1 MSITTQNPNTKPKI
15 IIAGGTGF
23 IGKYLSDYFLKKGF
37 EVVVFSRGKSKPP
50 VCPARP
56 AGGRIGRENQTR
68 YVNWDG
74 KNLSD
79 WKTELEGS
87 FLLIN
92 LSGKTVAVRHNPKN
106 KKEIFGSRIDST
118 KVLNQA
124 VLLCENPPK
133 YWVNSSGATIY
144 KTSFSESRDEYF
156 TETEP
161 EFLTDVILAWEDE
174 FFKNPNPKT
183 KKLALRTSVVFGKK
197 GDTFE
202 KLNLLSKLGLGGK
215 QGNGKQIMSWIH
227 IEDFA
232 RIIEFSVEKNIEG
245 FINMASPNPVA
256 NSEMMRAFR
265 KANNIPFGI
274 PTPEFL
280 LKIGTKIIGV
290 EPDFVLKSYNVVS
303 KRLEENGFEF
313 KFPTIDKALGDLIH
327 SHDS

>member
-1 MSITTQNPNTKPKI
+1 MNNPENNINSFSEQESKAKV

-23 IGKYLSDYFLKKGF
+23 IGKYLSKHFLDKGF
-37 EVVVFSRGKSKPP
+37 EVIVFSRGKSKT
-50 VCPARP
+50 
-56 AGGRIGRENQTR
+56 ENQIR

-79 WKTELEGS
+79 WKNELENS

-92 LSGKTVAVRHNPKN
+92 LSGKPVAIRHTEKN
-106 KKEIFGSRIDST
+106 KKEIFDSRIDST
-118 KVLNQA
+118 RVLNEA
-124 VLLCENPPK
+124 VSLCENPPK
-133 YWVNSSGATIY
+133 YWINSSGATIY
-144 KTSFSESRDEYF
+144 KTSFTKSRDEYF
-156 TETEP
+156 SEKED
-161 EFLTDVILAWEDE
+161 EFLTEVILAWEEE
-174 FFKNPNPKT
+174 FFRKPNSKT
-183 KKLALRTSVVFGKK
+183 KKLALRTSVVLGKS

-202 KLNLLSKLGLGGK
+202 KLNLLAKLGLGGK
-215 QGNGKQIMSWIH
+215 QALGKQIMSWIH

-232 RIIEFSVEKNIEG
+232 RIIEFSVEKNIDG
-245 FINMASPNPVA
+245 FINMASPNPVT

-280 LKIGTKIIGV
+280 LKIGAKIIGL

-313 KFPTIDKALGDLIH
+313 KFPTIDKALEDLTKKNNQ
-327 SHDS
+327 

>member
-1 MSITTQNPNTKPKI
+1 MKKV

-23 IGKYLSDYFLKKGF
+23 IGKYLSEHFLEKGF
-37 EVVVFSRGKSKPP
+37 EVVIFSRGKSK
-50 VCPARP
+50 
-56 AGGRIGRENQTR
+56 IENHIR

-79 WKTELEGS
+79 WKNELENS

-92 LSGKTVAVRHNPKN
+92 LSGKTVAVRHNLKN
-106 KKEIFGSRIDST
+106 KKEILDSRINST
-118 KVLNQA
+118 KVLNEA
-124 VLLCENPPK
+124 VSLCENPPE
-133 YWVNSSGATIY
+133 YWMNSSGVTIY
-144 KTSFSESRDEYF
+144 KTSFTEKRNEYF
-156 TETEP
+156 TETES
-161 EFLTDVILAWEDE
+161 EFLTDVILAWEKE

-183 KKLALRTSVVFGKK
+183 KKSALRTSVVLGKS

-202 KLNLLSKLGLGGK
+202 KLNLLSKFGLGGK
-215 QGNGKQIMSWIH
+215 QGSGKQIMSWIH

-232 RIIEFSVEKNIEG
+232 RIIDFVIEKNIEG
-245 FINMASPNPVA
+245 FVNMASPNPVA

-265 KANNIPFGI
+265 KSNNIPFGI
-274 PTPEFL
+274 PAPEFL

-313 KFPTIDKALGDLIH
+313 KFPVIDKALEDLTKKNN
-327 SHDS
+327 